1 MGGVALAGATLYTLS
16 SLVRPYLPL
25 PSSHSLVLNCV
36 ALYQDTRGGV
46 LGIQIAVV
54 VQDSGKH
61 CTYGCEYIVFY
72 GQVLVCGV
80 GVEVGLAYVLFDC

>member
-1 MGGVALAGATLYTLS
+1 M
-16 SLVRPYLPL
+16 
-25 PSSHSLVLNCV
+25 
-36 ALYQDTRGGV
+36 
-46 LGIQIAVV
+46 QIAVV

-61 CTYGCEYIVFY
+61 CTYECEYIVFY